1 MYTHFEE
8 YAVSSLNG
16 GSSNIPKA
24 NGKLNFDS
32 EWSQKAFAI
41 AIELSKQGYF
51 EMEEFRQ
58 MMIKSI
64 SEWEKNHHLDDDSW
78 SYYTIWTSVLESLI
92 YKNDILDR
100 REVNQIL
107 DATFNCKSITQK
119 QYN

>member
-16 GSSNIPKA
+16 GSSNIPKV

-32 EWSQKAFAI
+32 EWTQKAFAI

-64 SEWEKNHHLDDDSW
+64 SEWEQSHQLTDDSW
-78 SYYTIWTSVLESLI
+78 SYYTIWTTVLESLI
-92 YKNDILDR
+92 YKKNILDKS
-100 REVNQIL
+100 EVNHTL
-107 DATFNCKSITQK
+107 AATFNCKSI
-119 QYN
+119 NS

>member
-16 GSSNIPKA
+16 GSSNIPKV

-32 EWSQKAFAI
+32 EWTQKAFAI

-64 SEWEKNHHLDDDSW
+64 SEWEQSHQLTDDSW
-78 SYYTIWTSVLESLI
+78 SYYSIWTTVLESLI
-92 YKNDILDR
+92 YKKNILDKS
-100 REVNQIL
+100 EVNHIL
-107 DATFNCKSITQK
+107 SATFNCKSI
-119 QYN
+119 NS

>member
-16 GSSNIPKA
+16 GSSNIPKV

-32 EWSQKAFAI
+32 EWTQKAFAI

-64 SEWEKNHHLDDDSW
+64 SEWEQSHQLTDDSW
-78 SYYTIWTSVLESLI
+78 SYYSIWTTVLESLI
-92 YKNDILDR
+92 YKKNILDKS
-100 REVNQIL
+100 EVNRTL
-107 DATFNCKSITQK
+107 AATFNCKSI
-119 QYN
+119 NS

>member
-16 GSSNIPKA
+16 GSSNLPKA

-41 AIELSKQGYF
+41 EIELSKQGYF

-58 MMIKSI
+58 MMIKYI
-64 SEWEKNHHLDDDSW
+64 SEWEKNHKLSDKSW
-78 SYYTIWTSVLESLI
+78 SYYSIWTTVLETLI
-92 YKNDILDR
+92 YKKDILDQA
-100 REVNQIL
+100 EVRQIFH
-107 DATFNCKSITQK
+107 ATFDCKSITHS
-119 QYN
+119 

>member
-16 GSSNIPKA
+16 GSGNIPKV

-32 EWSQKAFAI
+32 EWTKKAFAI

-64 SEWEKNHHLDDDSW
+64 SEWEQSHQLTDDSW
-78 SYYTIWTSVLESLI
+78 SYYSIWTTVLESLI
-92 YKNDILDR
+92 YKKNILDKS
-100 REVNQIL
+100 EVNHIL
-107 DATFNCKSITQK
+107 STTFNCKSI
-119 QYN
+119 NL

>member
-16 GSSNIPKA
+16 GSSNIPKV

-32 EWSQKAFAI
+32 EWTQKAFAI

-64 SEWEKNHHLDDDSW
+64 SEWEQSHQLTDDSW
-78 SYYTIWTSVLESLI
+78 SYYSIWTTVLESLI
-92 YKNDILDR
+92 YKKNILDKS
-100 REVNQIL
+100 EVNHTIS
-107 DATFNCKSITQK
+107 ATFNCKSI
-119 QYN
+119 N

>member
-1 MYTHFEE
+1 MYTRFEE

-16 GSSNIPKA
+16 GNSSLPKS

-58 MMIKSI
+58 MMIQSI
-64 SEWEKNHHLDDDSW
+64 SEWEESHKLSDDSW
-78 SYYTIWTSVLESLI
+78 SYYSIWTTVLETLI
-92 YKNDILDR
+92 YKKNILNQA
-100 REVNQIL
+100 EVKQIF
-107 DATFNCKSITQK
+107 DATFDCKSTTHS
-119 QYN
+119 

>member
-16 GSSNIPKA
+16 GNSNLPKS

-58 MMIKSI
+58 MMIQAI
-64 SEWEKNHHLDDDSW
+64 SEWEDIHKLSDDSW
-78 SYYTIWTSVLESLI
+78 NYYSIWTTVLETLI
-92 YKNDILDR
+92 YRKNILNQA
-100 REVNQIL
+100 EVKEIF
-107 DATFNCKSITQK
+107 DATFDCKSIT
-119 QYN
+119 NS

>member
-16 GSSNIPKA
+16 GTSNLPKT

-58 MMIKSI
+58 MMIQSI
-64 SEWEKNHHLDDDSW
+64 SEWEQTHRLSDDSW
-78 SYYTIWTSVLESLI
+78 SYYSIWTSVLEQLI
-92 YKNDILDR
+92 YNKEILER
-100 REVNQIL
+100 SEVKQIF
-107 DATFNCKSITQK
+107 DATFDCKSIADS
-119 QYN
+119 

>member
-16 GSSNIPKA
+16 GSSNLPKS

-58 MMIKSI
+58 MMIQSI
-64 SEWEKNHHLDDDSW
+64 SEWEQSHSLNDGSW
-78 SYYTIWTSVLESLI
+78 SYYSIWTKVLETLI
-92 YKNDILDR
+92 YKNKILDQAD
-100 REVNQIL
+100 VKKIF
-107 DATFNCKSITQK
+107 DTTFHCKSINQS
-119 QYN
+119 

>member
-16 GSSNIPKA
+16 GSSNLPKS

-32 EWSQKAFAI
+32 EWSQKSFAI
-41 AIELSKQGYF
+41 AIELSKQGFF

-64 SEWEKNHHLDDDSW
+64 YEWEQNHQLGDTSW
-78 SYYTIWTSVLESLI
+78 NYYSIWTTVLELLI
-92 YKNDILDR
+92 YKSDILKKAD
-100 REVNQIL
+100 VDKSINTL
-107 DATFNCKSITQK
+107 LTCKSIS
-119 QYN
+119 N

>member
-1 MYTHFEE
+1 MYTNFEE

-16 GSSNIPKA
+16 GNSNLPKS

-58 MMIKSI
+58 MMIQSI
-64 SEWEKNHHLDDDSW
+64 SEWEDSHKLSDDSW
-78 SYYTIWTSVLESLI
+78 SYYSIWTTVLETLI
-92 YKNDILDR
+92 YKKNILDQA
-100 REVNQIL
+100 EVKQTF
-107 DATFNCKSITQK
+107 DATFDCKSIN
-119 QYN
+119 YS

>member
-1 MYTHFEE
+1 MYTNFEE

-16 GSSNIPKA
+16 GNSNLPKS

-58 MMIKSI
+58 MMIQSI
-64 SEWEKNHHLDDDSW
+64 SEWEDIHKLSDDSW
-78 SYYTIWTSVLESLI
+78 SYYSIWTTVLETLI
-92 YKNDILDR
+92 YKKNILDQA
-100 REVNQIL
+100 EVKQTF
-107 DATFNCKSITQK
+107 DATFDCKSIN
-119 QYN
+119 YS

>member
-16 GSSNIPKA
+16 GSSNIPKV

-32 EWSQKAFAI
+32 EWTQKAFAI

-64 SEWEKNHHLDDDSW
+64 SEWEQSHQLTDDSW
-78 SYYTIWTSVLESLI
+78 SYYSIWTTVLESLI
-92 YKNDILDR
+92 YKKNILDKS
-100 REVNQIL
+100 EVNHIL
-107 DATFNCKSITQK
+107 STTFNCKSI
-119 QYN
+119 NL

>member
-16 GSSNIPKA
+16 GSSNLPKA

-58 MMIKSI
+58 MMIESI
-64 SEWEKNHHLDDDSW
+64 FEWEESHNLSDNSW
-78 SYYTIWTSVLESLI
+78 SYYSIWTTVLETLI
-92 YKNDILDR
+92 YKKDILDQA
-100 REVNQIL
+100 EVKQIF
-107 DATFNCKSITQK
+107 DAIFDCKSITRP
-119 QYN
+119 

>member
-1 MYTHFEE
+1 MYTRFEE

-16 GSSNIPKA
+16 GNSNLPKS

-58 MMIKSI
+58 MMIQSI
-64 SEWEKNHHLDDDSW
+64 SEWEESHKLSDDSW
-78 SYYTIWTSVLESLI
+78 SYYSIWTTVLETLI
-92 YKNDILDR
+92 YKKNILNQA
-100 REVNQIL
+100 EVKQIF
-107 DATFNCKSITQK
+107 DATFDCKSTTHS
-119 QYN
+119 

>member
-16 GSSNIPKA
+16 GNSNIPKS

-58 MMIKSI
+58 MMIQAI
-64 SEWEKNHHLDDDSW
+64 SEWEDIHKLSDDSW
-78 SYYTIWTSVLESLI
+78 NYYSIWTSVLEALI
-92 YKNDILDR
+92 YRKNILNQA
-100 REVNQIL
+100 EVKEIF
-107 DATFNCKSITQK
+107 DATFDCKSITHS
-119 QYN
+119 